1 MANIKSK
8 IYIIDSSALLSGKQI
23 NFDDAVLL
31 TTSGVS
37 NEFTPGGQDYN
48 NFQFLIE
55 KGMKIR
61 DPTKESIIKIY
72 TESKKTGDFDRL
84 SNADKEIIA
93 LALDLKNDNNVTILT
108 DDYSIQNVANAI
120 GLKFE
125 SISQKVIKKSF
136 KWSFRCTGCGKK
148 FKDNI
153 NICPI
158 CGSAIKNTIS
168 KKKSLKK
175 CDIK

>member
-1 MANIKSK
+1 MSDKNI
-8 IYIIDSSALLSGKQI
+8 IYIIDTSAILSGKQI
-23 NFDDAVLL
+23 NIDNARMI

-37 NEFTPGGQDYN
+37 DELKPGGKDYQ
-48 NFQFLIE
+48 NFQFLKEQGLDIQNPTQESIE
-55 KGMKIR
+55 KIK
-61 DPTKESIIKIY
+61 SI
-72 TESKKTGDFDRL
+72 SQDTGDIARL
-84 SNADKEIIA
+84 SDADVEV
-93 LALDLKNDNNVTILT
+93 LALCLDLNKDNDVIILS
-108 DDYSIQNVANAI
+108 DDYSIQNVANSL

-125 SISQKVIKKSF
+125 SISQKGIKKSF

-175 CDIK
+175 M

>member
-1 MANIKSK
+1 MSDKNI
-8 IYIIDSSALLSGKQI
+8 IYIIDTSAILSGKQI
-23 NFDDAVLL
+23 NIDNARMI
-31 TTSGVS
+31 TTIRVS
-37 NEFTPGGQDYN
+37 NELKPGGKDYQ
-48 NFQFLIE
+48 NFLFLKEQGLDIQNPTQESIE
-55 KGMKIR
+55 KIK
-61 DPTKESIIKIY
+61 SI
-72 TESKKTGDFDRL
+72 SQDTGDIARL
-84 SNADKEIIA
+84 SDADVEV
-93 LALDLKNDNNVTILT
+93 LALCLDLNKDNDVIILS
-108 DDYSIQNVANAI
+108 DDYSIQNVANSL

-125 SISQKVIKKSF
+125 SISQKGIKKSF

-175 CDIK
+175 M

>member
-1 MANIKSK
+1 MC
-8 IYIIDSSALLSGKQI
+8 
-23 NFDDAVLL
+23 
-31 TTSGVS
+31 TTPGVS
-37 NEFTPGGQDYN
+37 KEFQPGGRDYQ
-48 NFQFLIE
+48 NFQYLIE
-55 KGMKIR
+55 KGLTINM
-61 DPTKESIIKIY
+61 PSKESLNKID
-72 TESKKTGDFDRL
+72 KKSIQTGDNGRL
-84 SNADKEIIA
+84 SEADKEILA
-93 LALDLKNDNNVTILT
+93 LSLDLKHEYEVAIIT

-125 SISQKVIKKSF
+125 SISQKGIKKSF